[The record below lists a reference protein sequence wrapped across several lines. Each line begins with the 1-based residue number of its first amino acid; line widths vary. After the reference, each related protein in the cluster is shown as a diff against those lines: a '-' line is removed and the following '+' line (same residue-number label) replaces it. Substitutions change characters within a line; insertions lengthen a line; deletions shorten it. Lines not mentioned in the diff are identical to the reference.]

1 MAHSYFAKGARA
13 KPDYCFPSKIEDI
26 TVLEAAM
33 AAIPSDA
40 RAPYYLG
47 NFWYANGQYKDAI
60 ACWEQSVANDN
71 GFPTP
76 QRNLSLAYHNKLHD
90 MEKALL
96 SLQTAFSLDNEDAR
110 VLMELDQLYK
120 LNNHCHWQRLQTL
133 EDHIGLVEQRD
144 DLYLERITIYNLL
157 GDFETARA
165 LIAER
170 KFHPWEGG
178 EGKVVSQY
186 LLCHIELAKQAIN
199 AGSYEEALDLLTAA
213 TGYPHNLG
221 EGKLPGTPEN
231 DIHYLQ
237 GLVLCK
243 QGKADQAISLFH
255 KAMQGVAEPVQAIFY
270 NDPQPDKIFYQ
281 GLAWLKL
288 GEREKAEA
296 IFNRLIHFAA
306 EHMNDEI
313 KIDYFAVSLP
323 DLLVFDQDLNRKN
336 KVHCH
341 YLTGLGLLGLGN
353 ERGAEAAFK
362 KALAEDHNHQGA
374 ITHLNM
380 IHFLKRHEH

>member
-1 MAHSYFAKGARA
+1 
-13 KPDYCFPSKIEDI
+13 
-26 TVLEAAM
+26 
-33 AAIPSDA
+33 
-40 RAPYYLG
+40 
-47 NFWYANGQYKDAI
+47 
-60 ACWEQSVANDN
+60 
-71 GFPTP
+71 
-76 QRNLSLAYHNKLHD
+76 

-96 SLQTAFSLDNEDAR
+96 SLQTAFSLDSEDGR
-110 VLMELDQLYK
+110 ILMELDQLYK

-144 DLYLERITIYNLL
+144 DLYLERITLYNLL

-165 LIAER
+165 LIAEH

-178 EGKVVSQY
+178 EGKVLGQY
-186 LLCHIELAKQAIN
+186 HLCHIELAKQAIN
-199 AGSYEEALDLLTAA
+199 CGSYEEALDLLTAA

-231 DIHYLQ
+231 DIQYLQ
-237 GLVLCK
+237 GLVFCK
-243 QGKADQAISLFH
+243 QGKAEQAIPLFH
-255 KAMQGVAEPVQAIFY
+255 KATQGVGEPVQAIFY

-281 GLAWLKL
+281 GLAWLML
-288 GEREKAEA
+288 GERGKAEA
-296 IFNRLIHFAA
+296 IFNRLIRFAA
-306 EHMNDEI
+306 EHMNDDI

-336 KVHCH
+336 QIHCH
-341 YLTGLGLLGLGN
+341 YLTGLGLLGLGD
-353 ERGAEAAFK
+353 EHGAEAAFK

-380 IHFLKRHEH
+380 ISFLSRHEH